1 MGERLDEQLVGRPLH
16 AIAILSTGKLQT
28 QILAV
33 LGQAIHLHAEAG
45 NQLQFIEEFGLA
57 ALRLSADGPLVV
69 GTGVQALSG
78 VVNLGADAS
87 TLVGRQ
93 SGKKLLHLYIILSAN
108 PS

>member
-1 MGERLDEQLVGRPLH
+1 MGERLDEQLVGRPFH
-16 AIAILSTGKLQT
+16 AVAILSIGNLQT

-33 LGQAIHLHAEAG
+33 LGQAIHLHAESG

-87 TLVGRQ
+87 ALIGRQ